1 MKIFIFHPFEKS
13 VLINLLITKVL
24 HARGFLSIEKRL
36 ERFLW
41 LFRNIH
47 YEEECKFFE
56 ILNFFFNKQVH
67 HIVFCVFYMHM
78 YESWIFLRWNCE
90 MIFCG
95 GWKFQSLLR
104 QMEIKREILKIHL
117 YKQLFSRRR
126 KNSRNIIRLRLNYK
140 FVASLYHV
148 FLKGKIS
155 SLKMGNLLEYYR
167 HRAII
172 PQFISSFQRLTFHR
186 DTGMENFLLSFFS
199 RAHLKN

>member
-24 HARGFLSIEKRL
+24 RAREFLSIEKRL

-56 ILNFFFNKQVH
+56 ILNFFFYKQVH

-126 KNSRNIIRLRLNYK
+126 KNSRNIIRL
-140 FVASLYHV
+140 
-148 FLKGKIS
+148 GWIIS
-155 SLKMGNLLEYYR
+155 SLR
-167 HRAII
+167 HCITFFWKEKSLPWKWEIFLNII
-172 PQFISSFQRLTFHR
+172 
-186 DTGMENFLLSFFS
+186 DTEP
-199 RAHLKN
+199 